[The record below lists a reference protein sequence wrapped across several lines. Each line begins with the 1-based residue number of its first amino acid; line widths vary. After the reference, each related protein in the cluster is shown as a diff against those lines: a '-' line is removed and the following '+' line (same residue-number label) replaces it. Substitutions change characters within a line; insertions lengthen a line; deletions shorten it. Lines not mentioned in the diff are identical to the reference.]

1 MRDLIIRSIVLLIA
15 VTMLAN
21 TTTNTSQAVT
31 DDNPLLAKWEGP
43 YGGIPPF
50 DRVQIPLFKPAL
62 EAAMAEQLAEVQRI
76 ADDPAAAD
84 FDNTLLAL
92 ERAGQTL
99 ERVSTLYGVWGATM
113 SSPEYQIVQREMA
126 PKLAGFYDQI

>member
-21 TTTNTSQAVT
+21 ITTNTSQAVT

-62 EAAMAEQLAEVQRI
+62 EAAMAEQLAEIQRI
-76 ADDPAAAD
+76 ANDPAPPD
-84 FDNTLLAL
+84 FKNTIVAL
-92 ERAGQTL
+92 ETSGSAL
-99 ERVSTLYGVWGATM
+99 DRVS
-113 SSPEYQIVQREMA
+113 
-126 PKLAGFYDQI
+126 